1 MSNFKKIEEQ
11 EFKTI
16 KRYDSGMLELYMNNY
31 IVRLQTK
38 DNVFNITLI
47 EDGKDL
53 NIPNKFDKT
62 DSIDALFF
70 FEHISKAVKERVEYD
85 NNCKKE
91 EKIIQKRFRTGEVI
105 PSLSLI
111 NDAYKIITNDNY

>member
-1 MSNFKKIEEQ
+1 MKILVDDFEK
-11 EFKTI
+11 FPI
-16 KRYDSGMLELYMNNY
+16 SKRYEAGMLELYMNNY
-31 IVRLQTK
+31 IVRLQK
-38 DNVFNITLI
+38 EDNVFNITLI

-62 DSIDALFF
+62 DSVEALFF

-91 EKIIQKRFRTGEVI
+91 EKVIQKRFTTGKLI

-111 NDAYKIITNDNY
+111 NDTYRIITNDSY

>member
-1 MSNFKKIEEQ
+1 MKILVDDFEK
-11 EFKTI
+11 FPI
-16 KRYDSGMLELYMNNY
+16 SKRYEAGMLELYMNNY
-31 IVRLQTK
+31 IVRLQK
-38 DNVFNITLI
+38 EDNVFNITLI

-62 DSIDALFF
+62 YTVKALFF
-70 FEHISKAVKERVEYD
+70 FENISKAVKERVEYD

-91 EKIIQKRFRTGEVI
+91 EKVIQKRFTTGELI

-111 NDAYKIITNDNY
+111 NDTYRIITNDSY

>member
-70 FEHISKAVKERVEYD
+70 FE
-85 NNCKKE
+85 CKK
-91 EKIIQKRFRTGEVI
+91 RSYLNTDSRNT
-105 PSLSLI
+105 
-111 NDAYKIITNDNY
+111 

>member
-1 MSNFKKIEEQ
+1 MKILVDDFEK
-11 EFKTI
+11 FPI
-16 KRYDSGMLELYMNNY
+16 SKRYEAGMLELYMNNY
-31 IVRLQTK
+31 IVRLQK
-38 DNVFNITLI
+38 EDNVFNITLI

-62 DSIDALFF
+62 DSVEALFF

-91 EKIIQKRFRTGEVI
+91 EKVTQ
-105 PSLSLI
+105 LSHIKPNCFLV
-111 NDAYKIITNDNY
+111 